1 MGDEVDAFD
10 LPSRLQSGNGDSHQ
24 STIVEPDEDAVRE
37 QSQENLDKVREDF
50 FSRNTNIN
58 SMIAS
63 VEGLGY
69 SDTQRRHIITGI
81 LAENQYRLGHN
92 NVPSGLQSN
101 QIEYIANQMNAL
113 GSPTFNLNSVNIM
126 VDDQGRTF
134 IQDRRVRET
143 DGTPSRLYLPP
154 PVPFDPI
161 SRRARQQLQYEESI
175 VDDITIQNP
184 DISNLKDHL
193 LIDDISQQN
202 VDAVSQIITQY
213 LQGDRND
220 QDRDEMRHRIQE
232 LPGLSETVNIRE
244 KLIILFDDINQEEQY
259 RVDNDGRPRGLSDEE
274 WDYIQDNS
282 DTLNYY
288 GQPIL
293 RTQTDPPTKYF
304 FSGEG
309 YTVLEPNNIRNVDTA
324 QITQSQQRE
333 INLFTQGYITGEDND
348 NDPNNLANNLSSLF
362 NEPDF
367 ATRLELEDIAQRAEA
382 ERVFRTLNNGR
393 PSQLTPLQY
402 QFVMNHVLSPEEPRY
417 SGEPIQTIT
426 STIRGTTIT
435 QTGFNSWDNQQF
447 PNFLVFPTDDIINQ
461 LIDNGAYTPPEPT
474 ADPDRPPVVLPP
486 PPITDRPRSDP
497 ILPPEGLLPP
507 EEIIPE
513 SLQPPVIQG
522 QTQPVNPITQGDIPV
537 DTLERNIQRYE
548 QHFNSQQ
555 RQYEPFRQM
564 FRDIL
569 PVFTGFAGGFFSFS
583 YSRSRDRGTIGE
595 ILQNERVFL
604 NTVQSRITTAQ
615 RNLGRPLRPDD
626 PETQVGLANIGFPDP
641 DIDFSEIPLK
651 DLIPQLSNRRDD
663 LEELQAQLPPDT
675 AFALR
680 GTDVYRYNE
689 PERFRIQ
696 QELNTIQELI
706 QEAESEL
713 DSLEMDI
720 ANDEASRQEI
730 NQRLDEL
737 INIDTQ
743 ILQNVYAYNP
753 QILQGFQIGTTLGL
767 VLSGYFFP
775 TYVDVEDASYFNR
788 ENDKPEIENKAK
800 PLLHDPARETNDTLK
815 MTMRD
820 PKEIK
825 SRIHQSVQKQFIPV
839 KDNRGKQLSYK
850 EIQEL
855 KATLS
860 QSELNNLK
868 GKYLV
873 FGDDNKPS
881 HLIEDKCKSIV
892 GENQIFKRPIKL
904 R

>member
-24 STIVEPDEDAVRE
+24 STIVEPDEEAVRE
-37 QSQENLDKVREDF
+37 QSQANLDKVREDF
-50 FSRNTNIN
+50 FSRNTNVN
-58 SMIAS
+58 SMIAA

-69 SDTQRRHIITGI
+69 SDTQRRHIIGGI
-81 LAENQYRLGHN
+81 LAEHQYRLGHN
-92 NVPSGLQSN
+92 NVPSGLQNN
-101 QIEYIANQMNAL
+101 QIEYIANQTNAL
-113 GSPTFNLNSVNIM
+113 GSPAFNLNSVNIM
-126 VDDQGRTF
+126 VDDRGRTY
-134 IQDRRVRET
+134 IEDRRVRET
-143 DGTPSRLYLPP
+143 DGTPRRLYLPP

-184 DISNLKDHL
+184 DISDIRNHL
-193 LIDDISQQN
+193 LIDDISQEN

-213 LQGDRND
+213 LQGNRND

-232 LPGLSETVNIRE
+232 LPDLSQTVNIRE

-259 RVDNDGRPRGLSDEE
+259 RVDNDGRPRGLTDEE

-304 FSGEG
+304 YTGTG
-309 YTVLEPNNIRNVDTA
+309 YTVLEPNNIRNIPTA

-348 NDPNNLANNLSSLF
+348 NNPDNLANNLSSLF

-367 ATRLELEDIAQRAEA
+367 ATRLQLEDIAQRAEA
-382 ERVFRTLNNGR
+382 ERVFRAENNGR

-402 QFVMNHVLSPEEPRY
+402 QFVMNHNLSPDEPRY

-435 QTGFNSWDNQQF
+435 QQGFNSWDNQEF
-447 PNFLVFPTDDIINQ
+447 PDLLVIPTDDIINQ
-461 LIDNGAYTPPEPT
+461 LIENGAYTPPEPT

-486 PPITDRPRSDP
+486 TPPIIEPPISDP
-497 ILPPEGLLPP
+497 QIIPP
-507 EEIIPE
+507 EEILPE
-513 SLQPPVIQG
+513 SLEPPVIQG

-569 PVFTGFAGGFFSFS
+569 PIFTGFSGGFFAFS

-604 NTVQSRITTAQ
+604 NTIESRITTAQ

-641 DIDFSEIPLK
+641 EIDFSEIPLK
-651 DLIPQLSNRRDD
+651 DLVPQLSNRRDD
-663 LEELQAQLPPDT
+663 LLELQAQLPPDT

-680 GTDVYRYNE
+680 GTYQYQFNE

-696 QELNTIQELI
+696 QELNTVQELI

-720 ANDEASRQEI
+720 ANDEASRQEV

-737 INIDTQ
+737 INLDTQ
-743 ILQNVYAYNP
+743 ILQNVYRYNP
-753 QILQGFQIGTTLGL
+753 QILSGFTIGTTLGL

-788 ENDKPEIENKAK
+788 EYDKPEIENKAQ
-800 PLLHDPARETNDTLK
+800 PLLHDPAKDVKNDVLQMK
-815 MTMRD
+815 MRD

-825 SRIHQSVQKQFIPV
+825 SRIHQSVPKQFIPV

-855 KATLS
+855 KSTLS
-860 QSELNNLK
+860 PSELNNLK
-868 GKYLV
+868 DKYLV

-881 HLIEDKCKSIV
+881 HLIQDKCKAIV
-892 GENQIFKRPIKL
+892 GETIISKRPIKL